1 MVFLSLVKKRATFT
15 LSYRLIHA
23 LCESRLWED
32 IHQCTVFFP
41 TSKNKLF
48 SFNAISQFLVSSLA
62 HFSNNSE
69 LGTSFIPTA
78 HVLAAGSFPFLG
90 DVTSPCC
97 SARLNFFGSSE
108 LCAGSREYW
117 VSGQKCYRFRE
128 GRWWISRFFLF
139 WVLFISFLL
148 TCCIVIGIF

>member
-90 DVTSPCC
+90 DVASPCF
-97 SARLNFFGSSE
+97 SARLNFLAPVGFVLGAESTE
-108 LCAGSREYW
+108 CLVRNVT
-117 VSGQKCYRFRE
+117 VSGKVDDEFP
-128 GRWWISRFFLF
+128 GFFYFGFCLF
-139 WVLFISFLL
+139 PFSLL
-148 TCCIVIGIF
+148 VV